1 MLELR
6 LEEFKAEFNWLSTA
20 VRESERSHAC
30 VAYYYYCSLKRASLG
45 QLKQDLV
52 VQLFSEDFVTH
63 IALPLTFLHCNE
75 LYCGGN
81 RLLHQ
86 GAEESF

>member
-1 MLELR
+1 M
-6 LEEFKAEFNWLSTA
+6 
-20 VRESERSHAC
+20 
-30 VAYYYYCSLKRASLG
+30 
-45 QLKQDLV
+45 QDLV

-63 IALPLTFLHCNE
+63 IALPLTFLRCNE

-86 GAEESF
+86 GAEQWYLKESQFEECKAGFNLSEWMLARAPPSLCN